1 MLMFVILFDW
11 VSFFRVVEF
20 LLFFIELV
28 NDLVSYFIYMLV
40 VYM

>member
-1 MLMFVILFDW
+1 MFVILFDW

-20 LLFFIELV
+20 FLFFIELV